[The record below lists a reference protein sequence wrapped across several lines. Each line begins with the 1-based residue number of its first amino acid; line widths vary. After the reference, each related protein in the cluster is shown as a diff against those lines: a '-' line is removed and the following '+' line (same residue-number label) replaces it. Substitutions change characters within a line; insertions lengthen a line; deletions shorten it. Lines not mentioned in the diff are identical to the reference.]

1 MGNLPDCADFGLDM
15 KKPRESRGFLDAAER
30 TRTSTG
36 LTPTR
41 PSTQKDLFQILLK
54 HGENCK
60 NDKIATVMHHLMH
73 QNSEK
78 DLKDTLVTLLSV
90 IATTLADHS
99 SGEIPHPE
107 DTNLSGVNAQ
117 SPWIHRAASPGRA
130 AATNWR
136 IFSAFL

>member
-1 MGNLPDCADFGLDM
+1 
-15 KKPRESRGFLDAAER
+15 
-30 TRTSTG
+30 
-36 LTPTR
+36 
-41 PSTQKDLFQILLK
+41 KDLFQILLK

-60 NDKIATVMHHLMH
+60 NDEIATVMHHLMH

-107 DTNLSGVNAQ
+107 DSEDV
-117 SPWIHRAASPGRA
+117 WIAD
-130 AATNWR
+130 
-136 IFSAFL
+136 